1 MKISQL
7 LCLVLLGISIVG
19 CQWSKPATAMPEKS
33 DEADLLL
40 GLKLDKNAYQLSEPI
55 IATLSLS
62 KGAKADQLINTRLA
76 LNVLGE
82 PVSQCDV
89 GFIVMTPSGRSARFL
104 PKIRVR
110 RLRDNDFMILDSAHP
125 IQVEYDLKEFYLLDE
140 TGTYIV
146 SAIYQNQSD
155 PQNGLS
161 AWKGQLESNTLQ
173 FEIK

>member
-1 MKISQL
+1 
-7 LCLVLLGISIVG
+7 
-19 CQWSKPATAMPEKS
+19 MPEKS

-40 GLKLDKNAYQLSEPI
+40 GLKLDKTAYKLSEPI

-62 KGAKADQLINTRLA
+62 KRAKADQLINTRLA

-82 PVSQCDV
+82 REV
-89 GFIVMTPSGRSARFL
+89 GFIVTTPSGRSARFL

-110 RLRDNDFMILDSAHP
+110 RLRDNDFVILDSAHP
-125 IQVEYDLKEFYLLDE
+125 IQVKYDLKEFYLLDE
-140 TGTYIV
+140 IGTYIV

-161 AWKGQLESNTLQ
+161 AWKGKLESNTLQ